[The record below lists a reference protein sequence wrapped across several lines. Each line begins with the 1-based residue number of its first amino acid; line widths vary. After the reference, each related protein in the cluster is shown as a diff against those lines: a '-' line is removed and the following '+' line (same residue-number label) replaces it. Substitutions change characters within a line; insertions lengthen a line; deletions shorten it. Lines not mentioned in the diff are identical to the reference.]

1 MVGGVLLAG
10 RQLATDADVYWVQGN
25 NSYRRG
31 HKYFR
36 QQIEFFNNACQI
48 KLNELHVPMRHAVN
62 GGEVGS

>member
-1 MVGGVLLAG
+1 MLMCIGGCKEAIHMG
-10 RQLATDADVYWVQGN
+10 G
-25 NSYRRG
+25 G